1 MSEAFKNEIEKLVT
15 STESGVRAVK
25 FEKDLSK
32 ATKSGDLAG
41 LHDSA
46 ADIAKA
52 VGARKDQIIGNRYD
66 ESARKKDFLAIT
78 KDSNLADRDKKN
90 IKELLDGL
98 GHRKSV
104 LAKKAGPQSKP
115 SVQPKAKAKNRRMPY
130 NFGANRSANSVI
142 GAGGGI
148 QPSSRPNVP
157 RLVV

>member
-1 MSEAFKNEIEKLVT
+1 MAEVFKNKIEKLVI
-15 STESGVRAVK
+15 STKGGVRASK
-25 FEKDLSK
+25 IEKELSE

-46 ADIAKA
+46 AKIAKA
-52 VGARKDQIIGNRYD
+52 VSERNDQIIGNRYD
-66 ESARKKDFLAIT
+66 WDARDKDFRAIT

-90 IKELLDGL
+90 IKELLDGF

-104 LAKKAGPQSKP
+104 LAKKVTPKP
-115 SVQPKAKAKNRRMPY
+115 SVQPKAKNRRMPY
-130 NFGANRSANSVI
+130 NFGANRSANSAI

>member
-41 LHDSA
+41 LHDSS

-52 VGARKDQIIGNRYD
+52 VGARKDLIIGNRYD

-104 LAKKAGPQSKP
+104 LAKKATPKP

-130 NFGANRSANSVI
+130 NFGANRSANSAI

-148 QPSSRPNVP
+148 QTSSRPNVP